1 MHPPVDHN
9 SARWMHPPPGDAPFI
24 VNVRIAVKS
33 IKRVSTLQQNFFVR
47 LGVVFYWT
55 DSRLVDW
62 ADDELPL
69 KLWCPKLLCS
79 NREDSFVVAP
89 DGLHLLDA
97 AAGRLKRGY
106 NMDGYVSNQLDYLE
120 LFPFDLD
127 AMDLRLY
134 TESNW
139 ETPSACE
146 SGMSPKHRLYRLLPV
161 VPDTGEGNFWWF
173 GWDGSIEE
181 FTLHGYSYFIEEHA
195 ATASGA
201 LGTSVH
207 LKFHVSRRPDF
218 YLTKVITPLIMLWQM
233 QAWTF
238 FLDDDDLPKR
248 IAHVSTLLLTACA
261 MVYVVSGFL
270 PKLAF
275 LTEIDRTMQALF
287 VTIVCN
293 GWLEIVAHTVRQR
306 HPSVHDIFKVVWFA
320 ANIIVFT
327 YFQWSCYVVPYRIQ
341 AKARRELDRGV
352 LTTTQIDPRF
362 RYTVHGAGDGG
373 HTTTPAMRRRS
384 RSTKVVATVK

>member
-1 MHPPVDHN
+1 MTELVDVEDHHSARWMHPPVDHN
-9 SARWMHPPPGDAPFI
+9 SARWMHPPPGD
-24 VNVRIAVKS
+24 
-33 IKRVSTLQQNFFVR
+33 
-47 LGVVFYWT
+47 G
-55 DSRLVDW
+55 
-62 ADDELPL
+62 
-69 KLWCPKLLCS
+69 

-306 HPSVHDIFKVVWFA
+306 HPRACMTFSRWCGLLRISSSSRIFSGA
-320 ANIIVFT
+320 AM
-327 YFQWSCYVVPYRIQ
+327 SCHIEF
-341 AKARRELDRGV
+341 RRRPDVSSTAECSPPRKLILVSATPCTV
-352 LTTTQIDPRF
+352 LVMGGTRRHQRCA
-362 RYTVHGAGDGG
+362 AGL
-373 HTTTPAMRRRS
+373 ARRRS
-384 RSTKVVATVK
+384 